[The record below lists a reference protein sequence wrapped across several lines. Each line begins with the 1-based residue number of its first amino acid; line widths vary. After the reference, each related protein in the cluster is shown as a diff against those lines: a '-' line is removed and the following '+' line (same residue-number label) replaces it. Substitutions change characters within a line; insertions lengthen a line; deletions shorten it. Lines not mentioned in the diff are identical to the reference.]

1 MISKPSADSS
11 ASELL
16 PWWDKSERFSNLQ
29 ENHQF
34 EKLLVDPEHRRRIDR
49 IAQKQTRGTSI
60 PWEEAAQTAH
70 LKLVRVVRAGKFQGE
85 NPTAFYRWALTVAR
99 FEIIDLVRKES
110 NHRWTSLDQTLP
122 GTDISVLE
130 TISDDFNLF
139 DSVEQS
145 DLVLRTIDAIAVL
158 DQQYPDRD
166 YLKLWQGQI
175 AGKNQSQLAAELG
188 LNQST
193 ISKRWK
199 ELTKRLTE
207 ALGLL
212 QAEAVQQT
220 KLSQASSANFPESLR
235 SDRKRTSAQW

>member
-1 MISKPSADSS
+1 MISKPSADPP
-11 ASELL
+11 APELL
-16 PWWDKSERFSNLQ
+16 PWWGNAERSASLQ
-29 ENHQF
+29 ENHQL
-34 EKLLVDPEHRRRIDR
+34 EKLLVDREHRRRVDR

-85 NPTAFYRWALTVAR
+85 NPNAFYRWAATVAR

-110 NHRWTSLDQTLP
+110 NHRWTSLDQTFP
-122 GTDISVLE
+122 GTDTSLLE
-130 TISDDFNLF
+130 TIADDFNLL

-158 DQQYPDRD
+158 DQQYPDRG

-188 LNQST
+188 LTQST

-199 ELTKRLTE
+199 ELTKRLAE

-212 QAEAVQQT
+212 QPEAVQHT
-220 KLSQASSANFPESLR
+220 KLSKPSSAGSLESLR